1 MFTHAR
7 LQSVSVPQ
15 SGAHAPV
22 RQTSVAGQL
31 VPHMPQFAG
40 SVITLAHPVVHCV
53 RPVAQEHEPF
63 VHVVPGMQGMLH
75 APQCALFV

>member
-40 SVITLAHPVVHCV
+40 SVITFAHPVVH
-53 RPVAQEHEPF
+53 
-63 VHVVPGMQGMLH
+63 
-75 APQCALFV
+75 